1 MRKKVGIV
9 FILGMTLFLLFYH
22 RVNAGKPKDLEVKRY
37 DFGEKISYEDID
49 FTVEKGQIIN
59 QDGLDLLPIIYTI
72 KNEGDK
78 KIDASDLILRIFYR
92 NGLSNDEICQ
102 NVVEPNVNL
111 DPDEFSYK
119 KIYQVDDFIMN
130 PGEEKTF
137 ELYYN
142 IEKTYYEKY
151 PSCLKFPNSMY
162 WNKYRKKLED
172 GTFYYEILEWNN
184 KWDILIWEL

>member
-1 MRKKVGIV
+1 MKKKVGIV

-72 KNEGDK
+72 KNEGNK

-111 DPDEFSYK
+111 DPDEFSIK
-119 KIYQVDDFIMN
+119 KSIKLMILLWIQVKKKPLNCII
-130 PGEEKTF
+130 T
-137 ELYYN
+137 
-142 IEKTYYEKY
+142 
-151 PSCLKFPNSMY
+151 S
-162 WNKYRKKLED
+162 KKL
-172 GTFYYEILEWNN
+172 TMKSILPA
-184 KWDILIWEL
+184 

>member
-1 MRKKVGIV
+1 MKKKVGIV

-22 RVNAGKPKDLEVKRY
+22 RVYAGKPKDLEVKRY

-72 KNEGDK
+72 KNEGNK

-92 NGLSNDEICQ
+92 NGLSNDEIYQ

-111 DPDEFSYK
+111 DPDEFFYK
-119 KIYQVDDFIMN
+119 KIYQVDDFIMD
-130 PGEEKTF
+130 PGEEKN
-137 ELYYN
+137 LW
-142 IEKTYYEKY
+142 IV
-151 PSCLKFPNSMY
+151 L
-162 WNKYRKKLED
+162 
-172 GTFYYEILEWNN
+172 
-184 KWDILIWEL
+184 